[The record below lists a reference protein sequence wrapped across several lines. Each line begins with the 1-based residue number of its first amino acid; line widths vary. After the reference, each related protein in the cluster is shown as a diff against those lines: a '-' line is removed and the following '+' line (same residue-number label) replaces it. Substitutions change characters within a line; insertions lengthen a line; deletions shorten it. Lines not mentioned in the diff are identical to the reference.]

1 MQLTIAEAAS
11 RLAASAE
18 TVRTLVDAAAAAQA
32 AWRPAPGQWSILDVV
47 NHLAD
52 EEAEDFRT
60 RLDLLVTR
68 PGEAWPP
75 IDPEGWVVSR
85 GYAARDLAES
95 LARFGDERSRSLTWL
110 RTLAVPDWNR
120 AGDHPVA
127 GPITA
132 GSLLASWVVH
142 DLLHVRQLAR
152 LHGAWVAARAE
163 PHSTRYAGEW

>member
-11 RLAASAE
+11 RLATSAE
-18 TVRTLVDAAAAAQA
+18 TIRTLVETADAAQA
-32 AWRPAPGQWSILDVV
+32 GWRPAPDQWSILEVV

-60 RLDLLVTR
+60 RLDLLVSR
-68 PGEAWPP
+68 PGEPWPP

-85 GYAARDLAES
+85 AYATRDLRES
-95 LARFGDERSRSLTWL
+95 LARFRDERSRSLAWL
-110 RTLAVPDWNR
+110 RTLQVPDWHR
-120 AGDHPVA
+120 AYEHPAA

-132 GSLLASWVVH
+132 GDLLASWVVH

-152 LHGAWVAARAE
+152 LHGAWVAARAQ